1 MPDNTLHRWMAGSA
15 QMPLRAF
22 LKLVELLAEI
32 EKAGGEGSGASPRAQ
47 GEPLTFAMGELLARC
62 SRCDSTEFVPAA
74 AGPLKYTSELACRQ
88 CAERVLHGKLIAQL
102 AKDAVH
108 QSRAMAAARK
118 KRQAATRTRLK
129 RVA

>member
-1 MPDNTLHRWMAGSA
+1 MAGSA

-32 EKAGGEGSGASPRAQ
+32 EKARGESSSAAQPAQ
-47 GEPLTFAMGELLARC
+47 GE
-62 SRCDSTEFVPAA
+62 
-74 AGPLKYTSELACRQ
+74 PLKYTSELACRQ
-88 CAERVLHGKLIAQL
+88 CGERVLHGSLIAQL
-102 AKDAVH
+102 AKDAVQ